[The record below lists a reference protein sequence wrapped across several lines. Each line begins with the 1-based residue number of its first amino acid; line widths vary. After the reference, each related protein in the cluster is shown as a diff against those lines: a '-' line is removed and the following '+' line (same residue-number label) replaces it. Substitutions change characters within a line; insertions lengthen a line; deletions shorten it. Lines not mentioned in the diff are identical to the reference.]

1 MLDFMLLI
9 GNCSLSLFLEVVKYK
24 RKISN
29 KSMFT
34 DNRFTLIST
43 RLVFR
48 LIRSNK
54 KLMVMLPFSILSIFT
69 TSVKDLVGIPVRF
82 ANSY

>member
-1 MLDFMLLI
+1 
-9 GNCSLSLFLEVVKYK
+9 
-24 RKISN
+24 
-29 KSMFT
+29 MFT